1 MHDIAA
7 EKTIDFNSPQRFN
20 SRRGRLRFQLQRA
33 VDFIM
38 IADCDLVQLLFPR
51 QAQDRI
57 DGFRRVKTGG
67 AVDVQIGFLRSFL
80 L

>member
-7 EKTIDFNSPQRFN
+7 EKTIDFYSPQCFN
-20 SRRGRLRFQLQRA
+20 SRRRRLRFQLQRA

-38 IADCDLVQLLFPR
+38 IADRDQVQLLFPR

-67 AVDVQIGFLRSFL
+67 AVDVQIGFHRSFL